1 MTQFTLQT
9 PKELLTNRILFSHNV
24 GHDADTIVFTA
35 GIHGNEHAGVL
46 AIQKNF
52 LNQTLDLQGNVYAL
66 LGNMKA
72 LSQDER
78 FIDFDLNRLW
88 TFEKMVSDYDLDNE
102 ISEIRE
108 RNELA
113 VEIKNIIQKHGHRK
127 IVFIDLHTTSSISC
141 PFIPF
146 NDSLQNRAVAQNF
159 PVPLVLGIEEYIQGA
174 MTTYINDLK
183 HIAFA
188 FEAGRHQDASSIE
201 LHSTF
206 IQLCLYHQNILE
218 ANPIEFAHLTARL
231 KSAIDI
237 PPGFYEISYHH
248 GLNGKGNFQMKPGYK
263 NFQPIKKGELLAI
276 HRENEVLSPQS
287 GRIFMPSYQKLS
299 LDGFFII
306 RKISGFWLLLSK
318 SLRKLKISS
327 LLPLLPGIKRHP
339 FKKHIYI
346 ADRNI
351 VRFLHREIFHLLGY
365 RILPARD
372 NYIEVVR
379 RDL

>member
-1 MTQFTLQT
+1 MQT
-9 PKELLTNRILFSHNV
+9 PKELLTKQLLFSYNV
-24 GHDADTIVFTA
+24 SEDTDTIVFTA

-46 AIQKNF
+46 ALQKIF
-52 LNQTLDLQGNVYAL
+52 LNQTLDLKGNVYAL

-72 LSQDER
+72 LSKDER

-88 TFEKMVSDYDLDNE
+88 TFEKMESDYDME
-102 ISEIRE
+102 HKISEIRE
-108 RNELA
+108 RNELVA
-113 VEIKNIIQKHGHRK
+113 EIDSIIEKHGHRK

-146 NDSLQNRAVAQNF
+146 NDSLQNRAVTQNF

-174 MTTYINDLK
+174 LTTYINDLK
-183 HIAFA
+183 HVAFA

-206 IQLCLYHQNILE
+206 IQLCLYHQNLLE
-218 ANPIEFAHLTARL
+218 ENPITLANLTSRL

-237 PPGFYEISYHH
+237 TPGFYEISYHH

-276 HRENEVLSPQS
+276 HQEKEVLSPQS

-306 RKISGFWLLLSK
+306 RKVSNFWLLISK
-318 SLRKLKISS
+318 SLRKLKIAS
-327 LLPLLPGIKRHP
+327 LLPLLPGIRRHP
-339 FKKHIYI
+339 FKTHIYI
-346 ADRNI
+346 ADRKI

-365 RILPARD
+365 RILPAQG

>member
-1 MTQFTLQT
+1 MQT
-9 PKELLTNRILFSHNV
+9 PKELLTKRLLFSHISS
-24 GHDADTIVFTA
+24 DEEDTIVFTA

-46 AIQKNF
+46 AIQKIF
-52 LNQTLDLQGNVYAL
+52 LHQTLDLKGNVYAL

-88 TFEKMVSDYDLDNE
+88 TFEKMESDFDLQHK

-108 RNELA
+108 RNELIA
-113 VEIKNIIQKHGHRK
+113 EINGIIKKHGHRK
-127 IVFIDLHTTSSISC
+127 IVFIDLHTTSSVSC

-146 NDSLQNRAVAQNF
+146 NDSLQNRSFTQNF

-174 MTTYINDLK
+174 MTTYINDRR

-206 IQLCLYHQNILE
+206 IQLCLYHQNLLE
-218 ANPIEFAHLTARL
+218 ENPKELAHLTSRL

-237 PPGFYEISYHH
+237 TPGFYEISYHH
-248 GLNGKGNFQMKPGYK
+248 ELDGMGNFQMKPGYK
-263 NFQPIKKGELLAI
+263 NFQAIKKGELLALQK
-276 HRENEVLSPQS
+276 EKEVFSPQS

-306 RKISGFWLLLSK
+306 KKISKFWLLLSK
-318 SLRKLKISS
+318 SLRNLKIAS
-327 LLPLLPGIKRHP
+327 LLPLLPGIRRHP
-339 FKKHIYI
+339 LKKQIYV
-346 ADRNI
+346 ADRKI

-365 RILPARD
+365 RILPSKGE
-372 NYIEVVR
+372 YIEVVR